1 MNQEIFIITIKQFL
15 NGDLYRSP
23 KDFALENLLSICAE
37 DEDHLYELRG
47 TYEIVRPLRE
57 AIQRFV
63 ATIENL
69 YWTREYHPKRIPL
82 EVPTNSMR
90 EAYSWFS
97 QAQKRIRENNQ
108 VFGSISEIP
117 YNIILN

>member
-1 MNQEIFIITIKQFL
+1 M
-15 NGDLYRSP
+15 
-23 KDFALENLLSICAE
+23 
-37 DEDHLYELRG
+37 DHLYELRG

-69 YWTREYHPKRIPL
+69 YWTRECHTERVPL
-82 EVPTNSMR
+82 EVPTNSLR

-97 QAQKRIRENNQ
+97 QAQKRIGENNQ

-117 YNIILN
+117 YSIILN

>member
-1 MNQEIFIITIKQFL
+1 MNQENFIITVKQFL
-15 NGDLYRSP
+15 NSDLYRSP
-23 KDFALENLLSICAE
+23 KDFALEKLLGLCGE
-37 DEDHLYELRG
+37 DVDHLHELRG

-57 AIQRFV
+57 AIQKFV

-69 YWTREYHPKRIPL
+69 YWTRKCHPERVSL
-82 EVPTNSMR
+82 EAPSNSMR

-97 QAQKRIRENNQ
+97 QAQKRIEENNQ

-117 YNIILN
+117 SNIILN